1 MSYKAKNAGG
11 NFSPVGE
18 KMWEALSKRYLDIE
32 HVGIIYITYVVF
44 LASCYIFRKCF
55 SNKFIH
61 FVNVFKGLLVTL
73 ISLVSLKYVDLN
85 ITLGINLLHVYNIT
99 QLCTFLES
107 LWTNKKKTNEKST
120 SQENRVVHKYEI
132 SKENENEY
140 RNEYEL
146 IGDTSKHLEQLAKK
160 ILKNEKSIKENEG
173 ILKEKEII
181 EEIEK
186 KEKEEEEYMKK
197 KNTHDSQK
205 KKDRS
210 ASNSIWIYFFF
221 SQTFYIFF
229 YFFFWKYIHNIMII
243 KVYLTLQLSKSLIS
257 LASNFYHNNTN
268 INLFKRINH
277 ALSIVYMIWVS
288 LFFTKIL
295 YTSNDNSKLIH
306 NFSVLSILFH
316 AYYVY
321 VVFVNYI
328 YTYHKQFRSSLFS
341 FILFFHIFG
350 VIGMIK
356 LYYHDYGRSLFAQCI
371 IFYLINGF
379 GITFG
384 AHRLWSHRAFKAGT
398 FVQVLF
404 LILNSFANQGSVITW
419 SKNHRLHHKYSD
431 TKYDPHN
438 IRYGFFY
445 SHVGWLLYQKTKYV
459 KEKEKEIYVDDLLQN
474 PLLLWQHKL
483 DPYFNFFFCFI
494 VPGIYSYYMYNNFW
508 DGFFILGALRW
519 IITLHATWSINS
531 ASHSFGHRPYN
542 NDIKASNNIFTSI
555 VALGEGCH
563 NYHHV
568 FPYCYAMNENFY
580 ILSINPTKY
589 VIQFFYHLGLVWD
602 LKCAQNI
609 CKEVRLKEAEKLE
622 KKNKLLSENIKNEIM
637 KKEDTSYVTDLMNSL
652 TALCNDYINIST
664 FRYITYL
671 LRDFAIMMTILLI
684 QVYYCYNKYGNG
696 TLFSNMSKNF
706 EGIESNKLISVSSFV
721 FFHIILYALPMG
733 TMFASLYSLVYEC
746 KRGLLFKNQFLNNF
760 FGSIIS
766 SFILLPYTSE
776 NSRKSLLI
784 SLNEDFL
791 KVLKGPIYFDLY
803 SFIFTIF
810 LGLYGLAIYI
820 FGHFYFLIFFIAPY
834 VVFNAWLLT
843 YIYLLN
849 NPPFF
854 TVDMNAKDVDIS
866 VLNYVVFQSLLE
878 WKKNNSIYQS
888 KKRLYKMVFF
898 FLNFIHHHLCYTH
911 IVEFINSKI
920 PSYRTKEIYKQFD
933 KTLDQ
938 YHSLRND
945 KFIEILKQFL

>member
-1 MSYKAKNAGG
+1 MLEVFREGHLN
-11 NFSPVGE
+11 
-18 KMWEALSKRYLDIE
+18 IE
-32 HVGIIYITYVVF
+32 HVGVIYITYVVF
-44 LASCYIFRKCF
+44 LVSCYFLRKCF
-55 SNKFIH
+55 TDKFLH
-61 FVNVFKGLLVTL
+61 FIKILKNLLVTV
-73 ISLVSLKYVDLN
+73 ISLLSLKYLDLN
-85 ITLGINLLHVYNIT
+85 ISLGINFLHVYNIL
-99 QLCTFLES
+99 QLCSFLEFIHAK
-107 LWTNKKKTNEKST
+107 NDKQNEKSEIE
-120 SQENRVVHKYEI
+120 ENKIVHRYEI
-132 SKENENEY
+132 SKENEKEY

-146 IGDTSKHLEQLAKK
+146 IGDTSKHLGKLANK
-160 ILKNEKSIKENEG
+160 ILNNKESIKENEG
-173 ILKEKEII
+173 ILKEKETID
-181 EEIEK
+181 EIQK

-197 KNTHDSQK
+197 KISLDSQK
-205 KKDRS
+205 KKDKS
-210 ASNSIWIYFFF
+210 KLNISWIYAFF
-221 SQTFYIFF
+221 SQTFYTFF
-229 YFFFWKYIHNIMII
+229 YFFFWKFNHNIMFI
-243 KVYLTLQLSKSLIS
+243 KMYLTLQLSKSLIS
-257 LASNFYHNNTN
+257 LATNFYQNNSN
-268 INLFKRINH
+268 IKLFKRITH
-277 ALSIVYMIWVS
+277 AISIVHMISLS
-288 LFFTKIL
+288 LFFTKLL
-295 YTSNDNSKLIH
+295 YSTDNNSKLIQKFAV
-306 NFSVLSILFH
+306 FSIIFH
-316 AYYVY
+316 VYYAYIA
-321 VVFVNYI
+321 FVNYI

-350 VIGMIK
+350 IIGVIK
-356 LYYHDYGRSLFAQCI
+356 LYYHQYGRSLLAQCI

-384 AHRLWSHRAFKAGT
+384 AHRLWSHRAFKAST

-419 SKNHRLHHKYSD
+419 SRNHRLHHKYSD

-459 KEKEKEIYVDDLLQN
+459 KEKEKEIYIDDLLQN
-474 PLLLWQHKL
+474 PLLLLQHKL
-483 DPYFNFFFCFI
+483 DPYFNIFICFI
-494 VPGIYSYYMYNNFW
+494 IPGIYSYFMYNNFW

-589 VIQFFYHLGLVWD
+589 VIQFFYRLGLVWD

-609 CKEVRLKEAEKLE
+609 CKEVRLKEALKLE

-637 KKEDTSYVTDLMNSL
+637 KKEDTSYIIDLMNSI
-652 TALCNDYINIST
+652 TALCNDYINISM
-664 FRYITYL
+664 FRYIMYL
-671 LRDFAIMMTILLI
+671 LRDFIIIITIFLI
-684 QVYYCYNKYGNG
+684 HIWYCYNKYGNG
-696 TLFSNMSKNF
+696 TLFSKMSKNF
-706 EGIESNKLISVSSFV
+706 EAIEIESNKLISIASFV
-721 FFHIILYALPMG
+721 FFHIILYSLPMG

-746 KRGLLFKNQFLNNF
+746 KRGLLFKNSFLNNF

-766 SFILLPYTSE
+766 SLILLPYTSE
-776 NSRKSLLI
+776 KLRKSLLI

-791 KVLKGPIYFDLY
+791 KVLKGPIYFDFY

-810 LGLYGLAIYI
+810 LALYGVTIYI
-820 FGHFYFLIFFIAPY
+820 FGYFYFLIFFIAPY
-834 VVFNAWLLT
+834 VIFNIWLLI

-866 VLNYVVFQSLLE
+866 VLNYVAFQFLLE

-888 KKRLYKMVFF
+888 KKRLYKMIFF
-898 FLNFIHHHLCYTH
+898 FINFIHHHLCYTH
-911 IVEFINSKI
+911 VVEFINSKI

-945 KFIEILKQFL
+945 KIVEILKEFL